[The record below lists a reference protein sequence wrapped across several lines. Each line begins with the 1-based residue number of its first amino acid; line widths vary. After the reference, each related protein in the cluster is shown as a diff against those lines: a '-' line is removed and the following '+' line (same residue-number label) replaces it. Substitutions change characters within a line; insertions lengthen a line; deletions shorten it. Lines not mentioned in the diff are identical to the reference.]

1 MESYRVSIRASA
13 AKELEALPTLKDRQ
27 RAVALIRGLATE
39 PRPRGCIELAGTS
52 DAYRVRFGS
61 YRILYSISDRV
72 RVVSIERTAHR
83 REAYR

>member
-1 MESYRVSIRASA
+1 MESYRVSIKASA

-39 PRPRGCIELAGTS
+39 PRPQGCIKLAGAS
-52 DAYRVRFGS
+52 DAYRVRFGR

-72 RVVSIERTAHR
+72 RVVSIERIAHR

>member
-1 MESYRVSIRASA
+1 MESYKVSIKASA

-27 RAVALIRGLATE
+27 RAVALIRGLGTE
-39 PRPRGCIELAGTS
+39 PRPHGCLKLAGAT
-52 DAYRVRFGS
+52 DAYRVRFGH

-72 RVVSIERTAHR
+72 RVVSIERIAHR